1 MADLPKLTVEQY
13 NTISNG
19 GWAETVEWDVVKT
32 EFKKHQEA
40 WKKAW
45 DAYNKKDRP
54 LRILA
59 VHGSGRAY
67 SNDCNYTSNSQYLL
81 KEALKVVPE
90 LDKEIEIDE
99 VVLNEYNINAC
110 YNCVAIT
117 SALCGAPCSCHPVD
131 GMQQLYPKFLRAD
144 VHLFSTGVNQSMP
157 SSRLKLMFDRMIS
170 LDGGVAHG
178 RPEDK
183 MSDEFI
189 AKMMALSAN
198 GDVAYDQRLYGRVAG
213 YFIASKDENNPH
225 KTANHEPSDDE
236 GIGQYGYMKA
246 VGFMLKDNL
255 EAYGYFHDPMYY
267 AGAAADPD
275 IDYMYDRETLKSNTK
290 AIEDGKEVIRKAI
303 ALAKKL
309 KTDLPE
315 YKSDRINRT

>member
-1 MADLPKLTVEQY
+1 MADYPELTVEQY
-13 NTISNG
+13 NYIANG
-19 GWAETVEWDVVKT
+19 GWDKTFDWDVAEA
-32 EFKKHQEA
+32 EFKKHQAA
-40 WKKAW
+40 WKTAW
-45 DAYNKKDRP
+45 DDYNKKDRP

-67 SNDCNYTSNSQYLL
+67 SEACNYNSVSQQLL

-90 LDKEIEIDE
+90 IDKEIEIDE
-99 VVLNEYNINAC
+99 IVLTDYNINAC
-110 YNCVAIT
+110 YNCVSIT

-170 LDGGVAHG
+170 MDGGVPHG
-178 RPEDK
+178 LPEKK
-183 MSDEFI
+183 MGDEFI
-189 AKMMALSAN
+189 GKMMSLSAN

-213 YFIASKDENNPH
+213 YFIASKDENNKH
-225 KTANHEPSDDE
+225 KTTNHESSDDD
-236 GIGQYGYMKA
+236 GIGKYGYLKA

-275 IDYMYDRETLKSNTK
+275 IDYMYDRETLEGNTK
-290 AIEDGKEVIRKAI
+290 AFDDSKEVIRKAI

-309 KTDLPE
+309 KTDLPK
-315 YKSDRINRT
+315 YKTDRINRT

>member
-1 MADLPKLTVEQY
+1 MADFPKLTVEQY
-13 NTISNG
+13 NTIANG
-19 GWAETVEWDVVKT
+19 GWAETVDRNVAET
-32 EFKKHQEA
+32 EFKKHQQA
-40 WKKAW
+40 WKDAW
-45 DAYNKKDRP
+45 DDYNKKDRP

-67 SNDCNYTSNSQYLL
+67 AENCNYNSNSQYLL

-90 LDKEIEIDE
+90 IDKEIKIDE

-110 YNCVAIT
+110 YNCVSIT

-131 GMQQLYPKFLRAD
+131 GMPQPYPKFLRA
-144 VHLFSTGVNQSMP
+144 VLHLFSTGVNQSMP

-178 RPEDK
+178 LPEDK

-189 AKMMALSAN
+189 GKMMSMSAN

-213 YFIASKDENNPH
+213 YFIASKDENNKH
-225 KTANHEPSDDE
+225 KTVNHEPSDDE
-236 GIGQYGYMKA
+236 GIGQYGYLKA

-275 IDYMYDRETLKSNTK
+275 IDYMYDRETLESNTK
-290 AIEDGKEVIRKAI
+290 AIEDGKEVIRKAV

-309 KTDLPE
+309 KKDLPE
-315 YKSDRINRT
+315 YESDRINRT